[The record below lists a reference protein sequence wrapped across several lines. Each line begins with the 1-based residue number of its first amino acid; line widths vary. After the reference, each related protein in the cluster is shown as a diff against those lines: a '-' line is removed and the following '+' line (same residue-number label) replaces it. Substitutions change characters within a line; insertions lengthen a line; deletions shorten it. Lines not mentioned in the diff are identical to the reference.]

1 MKSSEDWS
9 RLGGILIAVIAFLML
24 AVLGPRLLGKAA
36 GPEAEIIAA
45 LKGLEKQG
53 FSISLPGAAAPLVS
67 RDVHYERISVRVEP
81 GAQRAEVLGT
91 LDFTGTLGD
100 TNVSSL
106 GAEQVP
112 FILRDGDWKPEQ
124 SAAPRLAAVV
134 GALEARRR
142 ALEQGNAAA
151 LAPLWDLGAEDGG
164 DGGGGSVG
172 VGEPE
177 LETVLALKQRRY
189 RAEAWFLRLE
199 RDEAVVTEH
208 WHLQGDLPSRPVDQ
222 QGERRLN
229 LLRRGEEFLFSSALR

>member
-9 RLGGILIAVIAFLML
+9 KLGGILIAVVAFLMV

-45 LKGLEKQG
+45 LKVLEKRG
-53 FSISLPGAAAPLVS
+53 VSLSLPGIPEPLTS
-67 RDVHYERISVRVEP
+67 KDLHYDRITVRVEP
-81 GAQRAEVLGT
+81 GAQRAEVLAT
-91 LDFTGTLGD
+91 LDFTGALGG

-106 GAEQVP
+106 GVEQV
-112 FILRDGDWKPEQ
+112 FFVLRDGDWVPETL
-124 SAAPRLAAVV
+124 AAPRLAAVV
-134 GALEARRR
+134 VALEARRK
-142 ALEQGNAAA
+142 ALDQGDAAA
-151 LAPLWDLGAEDGG
+151 LARLWGAGQE
-164 DGGGGSVG
+164 DGGGGSSG

-177 LETVLALKQRRY
+177 LETILALKQRRY

-199 RDEAVVTEH
+199 REEAVATEH

-229 LLRRGEEFLFSSALR
+229 LLRHGEEFLFSAAVR